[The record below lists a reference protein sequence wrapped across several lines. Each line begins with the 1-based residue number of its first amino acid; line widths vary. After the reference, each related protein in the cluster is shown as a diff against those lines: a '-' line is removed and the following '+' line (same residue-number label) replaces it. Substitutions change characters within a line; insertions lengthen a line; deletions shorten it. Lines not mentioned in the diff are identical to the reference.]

1 MKPTKS
7 NRFSLLLAT
16 SGLIF
21 SGGLHSQTVEINPAG
36 AVPAAF
42 NLAQGWEWNNA
53 GVLESRTANTD
64 LTLEVGTPT
73 IDTVGTGTLT
83 LGASN
88 NIFIYALD
96 GDRTIANNVI
106 FAGNRMVIINTDLGT
121 GPTVGNLTIDG
132 NLALNGTSPADLFL
146 RKNLTVN
153 GVVSGSNSNI
163 GLLLASNSGI
173 IKLTNSG
180 NNFTGNIT
188 WAVGST
194 VEADSNGALGALA
207 NNLRFNVSGS
217 LKMLAALD
225 RARALVIAN
234 NVAGAAGANTTLAQF
249 NTNGV
254 DSTWTGTISAP
265 VFAAP
270 ATA

>member
-53 GVLESRTANTD
+53 GVFESWTANTD

-163 GLLLASNSGI
+163 GLLLASNSG
-173 IKLTNSG
+173 